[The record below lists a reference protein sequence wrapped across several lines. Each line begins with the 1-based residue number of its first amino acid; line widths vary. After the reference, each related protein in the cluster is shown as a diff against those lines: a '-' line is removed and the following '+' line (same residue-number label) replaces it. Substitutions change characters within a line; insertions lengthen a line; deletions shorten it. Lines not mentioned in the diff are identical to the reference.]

1 MGLPVTVFR
10 HTDPGAPQLVDHKPS
25 EIINLFKKCLVEGY
39 GTKVGLGWTLEY
51 QDAGTARAAFRN
63 SATQGSGGYMRISSA
78 TGADGNNVDFRVQ
91 TCKSMTS
98 IDTMISPSP
107 YSTYELSKAEQSV
120 GWELIGTSRGFW
132 FHIYTKTGGVAGKY
146 SYSTSSAFQYAYSFF
161 VGDLDTI
168 DPNDAGMF
176 THLRGTS
183 STADTALDATLFLGY
198 GTIFGYALLYD
209 ADGSTGTYTPYK
221 VTSPYDVALN
231 RYSEIPANIG
241 VSMILIPMQLVIANP
256 TYIPSVTK
264 PPCRGFVPGTF
275 QASLIGFAGESWP
288 LDLNINGVGH
298 TLLFMR
304 THQNIWINKE
314 QWYA

>member
-51 QDAGTARAAFRN
+51 QDAGTAKAAFRN
-63 SATQGSGGYMRISSA
+63 STTQGSGGYMRISSA
-78 TGADGNNVDFRVQ
+78 TGADGNDVDYRLQ
-91 TCKSMTS
+91 TCKSMTN
-98 IDTMISPSP
+98 IDTMISPTP
-107 YSTYELSKAEQSV
+107 YSTYELNKAYQSV

-132 FHIYTKTGGVAGKY
+132 FHIYTKYPGVTG
-146 SYSTSSAFQYAYSFF
+146 SYGFSTSTTFQYAYAFF

-176 THLRGTS
+176 TNLRGSS
-183 STADTALDATLFLGY
+183 STVDTGVTSFPPGY
-198 GTIFGYALLYD
+198 DTNFGYVFLYD
-209 ADGSTGTYTPYK
+209 ADGSPGTYTQYR
-221 VTSPYDVALN
+221 VTSPYDVSLN
-231 RYSEIPANIG
+231 RSSLTPSSVG
-241 VSMILIPMQLVIANP
+241 VSMILIPMQLNIVSP
-256 TYIPSVTK
+256 TFFPSVTK
-264 PPCRGFVPGTF
+264 PPCRGFVPGTY
-275 QASLIGFAGESWP
+275 QASLIGFANESWP

-314 QWYA
+314 QWYV